1 MDRWNREILDKYCS
15 TFKVGIVA
23 FVQPA
28 TDEETLLFDKTRN
41 KKLPITVSIEK
52 R

>member
-28 TDEETLLFDKTRN
+28 SDDDTLLYDRTKN
-41 KKLPITVSIEK
+41 KKLPISVGVKK